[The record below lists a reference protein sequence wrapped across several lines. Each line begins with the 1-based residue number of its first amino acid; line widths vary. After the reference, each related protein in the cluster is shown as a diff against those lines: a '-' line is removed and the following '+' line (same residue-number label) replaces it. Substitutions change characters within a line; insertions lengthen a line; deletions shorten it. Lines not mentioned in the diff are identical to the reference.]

1 MVVDW
6 VLVFRTVDEQS
17 RSNNFSVHST
27 NHPVQEHGTTAV
39 LVAVEKILSKYI
51 YCYRDVFRD
60 VQREILSTNYIYI
73 NS

>member
-1 MVVDW
+1 MVVVVDW
-6 VLVFRTVDEQS
+6 VLVFRTVEEQS

-39 LVAVEKILSKYI
+39 LVAVEKILPKYI
-51 YCYRDVFRD
+51 YCYNVLR
-60 VQREILSTNYIYI
+60 QREILSTNYIYI